1 MDEVGTTMDLEE
13 SVFFFFF
20 FLVIFC
26 NTSQSLPISDLR
38 LPGSIYCHIYT
49 STS

>member
-20 FLVIFC
+20 FFFKVLLKERTEGPATGYFK
-26 NTSQSLPISDLR
+26 
-38 LPGSIYCHIYT
+38 H
-49 STS
+49 